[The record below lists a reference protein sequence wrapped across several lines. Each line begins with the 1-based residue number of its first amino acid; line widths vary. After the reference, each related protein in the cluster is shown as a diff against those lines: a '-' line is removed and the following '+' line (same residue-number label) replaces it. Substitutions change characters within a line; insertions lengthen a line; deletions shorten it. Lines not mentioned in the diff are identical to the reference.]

1 MTRTWGQ
8 VPVSHICDETGMK
21 QVPVPVFDVNLNKI
35 SVSKLA
41 IIVFNAYI
49 CRKFSNSRVKMVLE
63 IRLSN
68 FFSINEE
75 VVLDM
80 QAASLQTKES
90 KDLLG
95 NTFVCNDERILKTVA
110 IYGANAS
117 GKSNVIKAIRACV
130 QMIFESHNYNEN
142 TVFSFTPFKFGGVG
156 KPSKFYIR
164 FMIEGVEYEYSF
176 TLTNTEIITEEL
188 YFYPMGR
195 KKLVF
200 ARDER
205 KGPDKKEIYEF
216 RTAIR
221 RPMDVAANTSKK
233 TLFVS
238 RASQMDREVAKDVFR
253 YFNERFILNYLGYN
267 SYSIESLLNSNK
279 DLILKVLKI
288 ADSDIVDIRSQHELR
303 PLTTAVFDS
312 QSNQLISRD
321 DIQKPQLKITTFHK
335 NNPEVPFDFYSE
347 ESTGTQEFFHMMLTI
362 LNIIRDNKVL
372 LIDEISSG
380 LHVKLVEYILN
391 LFHQS
396 ESAQLIFSTHNTNL
410 LNMKKI
416 RKDQVYFVN
425 KRDDGSSDL
434 YSLFDYKDFRETMDA
449 EKAYLQ
455 GRFDAIPY
463 IDESSDN
470 LNELS

>member
-1 MTRTWGQ
+1 
-8 VPVSHICDETGMK
+8 
-21 QVPVPVFDVNLNKI
+21 
-35 SVSKLA
+35 
-41 IIVFNAYI
+41 
-49 CRKFSNSRVKMVLE
+49 MVLQ

-80 QAASLQTKES
+80 QAASLQTRES
-90 KDLLG
+90 KELLG
-95 NTFVCNDERILKTVA
+95 NTFVCNDERLLKTVA

-117 GKSNVIKAIRACV
+117 GKSNIIKAIRACV

-142 TVFSFTPFKFGGVG
+142 TMFAFTPFKFGGVG
-156 KPSKFYIR
+156 KPSRFYIR
-164 FMIEGVEYEYSF
+164 FLIDGVEYEYSF
-176 TLTNTEIITEEL
+176 TLTKTEIITEEL
-188 YFYPMGR
+188 YYYPVGR

-205 KGPDKKEIYEF
+205 KGPDKKDIYEF
-216 RTAIR
+216 RSAIR
-221 RPMDVAANTSKK
+221 RPMDVAGNTSKK

-238 RASQMDREVAKDVFR
+238 RASQMDRDVAKDVFR
-253 YFNERFILNYLGYN
+253 YFNERFILNYFGYN
-267 SYSIESLLNSNK
+267 SYSIESLLNDNK
-279 DLILKVLKI
+279 DLILKVLKA

-303 PLTTAVFDS
+303 SLTTAVFDPL
-312 QSNQLISRD
+312 SNQLLSRD
-321 DIQKPQLKITTFHK
+321 DIQKPQLKITTFHR

-347 ESTGTQEFFHMMLTI
+347 ESSGTQEFFHMMLTI
-362 LNIIRDNKVL
+362 LNIIKGNKVL
-372 LIDEISSG
+372 LIDEISMG
-380 LHVKLVEYILN
+380 LHVNLVEYILN

-410 LNMKKI
+410 LNMRKL

-434 YSLFDYKDFRETMDA
+434 YSLFDFKDFRENMDA

-463 IDESSDN
+463 IDESYN
-470 LNELS
+470 TLTRLG

>member
-1 MTRTWGQ
+1 
-8 VPVSHICDETGMK
+8 MK

-41 IIVFNAYI
+41 IIVFNTYI

-90 KDLLG
+90 KELLG

-321 DIQKPQLKITTFHK
+321 DIQKPQLKIITFHK

-362 LNIIRDNKVL
+362 LNIIRNNKVL

>member
-1 MTRTWGQ
+1 
-8 VPVSHICDETGMK
+8 
-21 QVPVPVFDVNLNKI
+21 
-35 SVSKLA
+35 
-41 IIVFNAYI
+41 
-49 CRKFSNSRVKMVLE
+49 MVLE
-63 IRLSN
+63 IRLTN

-80 QAASLQTKES
+80 QAANLQTKES

-142 TVFSFTPFKFGGVG
+142 TVFAFTPFKFGGVG

-164 FMIEGVEYEYSF
+164 FIIEGVEYEYSF
-176 TLTNTEIITEEL
+176 TLTNIEIITEEL

-195 KKLVF
+195 RKLVF

-238 RASQMDREVAKDVFR
+238 RASQMDRAVAKDVFR

-267 SYSIESLLNSNK
+267 SYSIESLLNANK
-279 DLILKVLKI
+279 DLILKVLRI

-312 QSNQLISRD
+312 QSNQLLSRD
-321 DIQKPQLKITTFHK
+321 DIQKPQLKITTFHR

-347 ESTGTQEFFHMMLTI
+347 ESYGTQEFFHMMLTI
-362 LNIIRDNKVL
+362 LNIIRGNKVL

-410 LNMKKI
+410 LNMKKV

>member
-1 MTRTWGQ
+1 
-8 VPVSHICDETGMK
+8 
-21 QVPVPVFDVNLNKI
+21 
-35 SVSKLA
+35 
-41 IIVFNAYI
+41 
-49 CRKFSNSRVKMVLE
+49 MVLE

-80 QAASLQTKES
+80 QAANLQTKES
-90 KDLLG
+90 KELLG

-142 TVFSFTPFKFGGVG
+142 TVFAFIPFKFGGVG

-164 FMIEGVEYEYSF
+164 FMIDGVEYEYSF

-195 KKLVF
+195 RKLVF

-205 KGPDKKEIYEF
+205 RGPDKKEIYEF

-288 ADSDIVDIRSQHELR
+288 ADSDIIDIRSQHELGE
-303 PLTTAVFDS
+303 D
-312 QSNQLISRD
+312 
-321 DIQKPQLKITTFHK
+321 KITTFHR

-347 ESTGTQEFFHMMLTI
+347 ESSGTQEFFHMMLTI
-362 LNIIRDNKVL
+362 LNIIRGNKVL

-425 KRDDGSSDL
+425 KRADGSSDL

>member
-1 MTRTWGQ
+1 
-8 VPVSHICDETGMK
+8 
-21 QVPVPVFDVNLNKI
+21 
-35 SVSKLA
+35 
-41 IIVFNAYI
+41 
-49 CRKFSNSRVKMVLE
+49 MVLQ

-80 QAASLQTKES
+80 QAASLQTRES

-95 NTFVCNDERILKTVA
+95 NTFVCNDERLLKTVA

-117 GKSNVIKAIRACV
+117 GKSNIIKAIRACV

-142 TVFSFTPFKFGGVG
+142 TMFAFTPFKFGGVG
-156 KPSKFYIR
+156 KPSRFYIR
-164 FMIEGVEYEYSF
+164 FLIDGVEYEYSF
-176 TLTNTEIITEEL
+176 TLTKTEIITEEL
-188 YFYPMGR
+188 YYYPVGR

-205 KGPDKKEIYEF
+205 KGPDKKDIYEF
-216 RTAIR
+216 RSAIR
-221 RPMDVAANTSKK
+221 RPMDVAGNTSKK

-238 RASQMDREVAKDVFR
+238 RASQMDRDVAKDVFR
-253 YFNERFILNYLGYN
+253 YFNERFILNYFGYN
-267 SYSIESLLNSNK
+267 SYSIESLLNENK
-279 DLILKVLKI
+279 DLILKVLKA
-288 ADSDIVDIRSQHELR
+288 ADSDIIDIRSQHELR
-303 PLTTAVFDS
+303 SLTTAVFDPL
-312 QSNQLISRD
+312 SNQLLSRD
-321 DIQKPQLKITTFHK
+321 DIQKPQLKITTFHR

-347 ESTGTQEFFHMMLTI
+347 ESSGTQEFFHMMLTI
-362 LNIIRDNKVL
+362 LNIIKGNKVL
-372 LIDEISSG
+372 LIDEISMG
-380 LHVKLVEYILN
+380 LHVNLVEYILN

-410 LNMKKI
+410 LNMRKL

-434 YSLFDYKDFRETMDA
+434 YSLFDFKDFRENMDA

-463 IDESSDN
+463 IDESYN
-470 LNELS
+470 TLTRLG

>member
-1 MTRTWGQ
+1 M
-8 VPVSHICDETGMK
+8 I
-21 QVPVPVFDVNLNKI
+21 
-35 SVSKLA
+35 
-41 IIVFNAYI
+41 
-49 CRKFSNSRVKMVLE
+49 LE

-80 QAASLQTKES
+80 KAANLQTKES

-95 NTFVCNDERILKTVA
+95 NTFVRNGERLLKTVA

-117 GKSNVIKAIRACV
+117 GKSNIIKAIRACV
-130 QMIFESHNYNEN
+130 QMVFESHNYNEN
-142 TVFSFTPFKFGGVG
+142 TIFAFTPFKFGRIG
-156 KPSKFYIR
+156 KPSHFYIR
-164 FMIEGVEYEYSF
+164 FMIGDVEYEYSF
-176 TLTNTEIITEEL
+176 SLTNTEIITEDL
-188 YFYPMGR
+188 YYYPNGR

-205 KGPDKKEIYEF
+205 RGPDKKNIYEF
-216 RTAIR
+216 RSVIR
-221 RPMDVAANTSKK
+221 RPLDVAANTSNK

-238 RASQMDREVAKDVFR
+238 RASQMDRDVAKDVFR

-267 SYSIESLLNSNK
+267 SYSIASLLNSNK
-279 DLILKVLKI
+279 DIILKVLKA
-288 ADSDIVDIRSQHELR
+288 ADSDIIDIQSQHELKS
-303 PLTTAVFDS
+303 LTTAVFDS
-312 QSNQLISRD
+312 QSNRLLSRD
-321 DIQKPQLKITTFHK
+321 DIQKPQLKITTFHR
-335 NNPEVPFDFYSE
+335 NNPEVAFDFYTE
-347 ESTGTQEFFHMMLTI
+347 ESSGTQEFFHMMLTI
-362 LNIIRDNKVL
+362 LNIIKNNKVL
-372 LIDEISSG
+372 LIDEISMG
-380 LHVKLVEYILN
+380 LHVNLVEYILN

-410 LNMKKI
+410 LNMKKL

-434 YSLFDYKDFRETMDA
+434 YSLFDYKDFRENMDA

-463 IDESSDN
+463 IDESSN
-470 LNELS
+470 ALM

>member
-1 MTRTWGQ
+1 
-8 VPVSHICDETGMK
+8 
-21 QVPVPVFDVNLNKI
+21 
-35 SVSKLA
+35 
-41 IIVFNAYI
+41 
-49 CRKFSNSRVKMVLE
+49 MVLQ

-75 VVLDM
+75 VILDM

-95 NTFVCNDERILKTVA
+95 NTFVCNAERLLKTVA

-142 TVFSFTPFKFGGVG
+142 TIFAFTPFKFGGIG

-164 FMIEGVEYEYSF
+164 FLIEGVEYEYSF

-188 YFYPMGR
+188 YYYPLGR

-205 KGPDKKEIYEF
+205 KGPDKKDIYEF
-216 RTAIR
+216 RSAIR
-221 RPMDVAANTSKK
+221 RPMDVAGNTSKK

-238 RASQMDREVAKDVFR
+238 RASQMDRDVAKDVFR
-253 YFNERFILNYLGYN
+253 YFNERFILNYFGYN
-267 SYSIESLLNSNK
+267 SYSIESLLNENK
-279 DLILKVLKI
+279 DMILKVLKA
-288 ADSDIVDIRSQHELR
+288 ADSDIIDIRSQHELR
-303 PLTTAVFDS
+303 SLTTAVFDPL
-312 QSNQLISRD
+312 SNQLLSKD
-321 DIQKPQLKITTFHK
+321 DIQKPQLKITTFHR

-347 ESTGTQEFFHMMLTI
+347 ESSGTQEFFHMMLTI
-362 LNIIRDNKVL
+362 LNIIKGNKVL
-372 LIDEISSG
+372 LIDEISMG
-380 LHVKLVEYILN
+380 LHVNLVEYILN
-391 LFHQS
+391 LFHKS

-410 LNMKKI
+410 LNMRKL

-425 KRDDGSSDL
+425 KRDDGSSEM
-434 YSLFDYKDFRETMDA
+434 YSLFDFKDFRENMDA

-463 IDESSDN
+463 IDESMKV
-470 LNELS
+470 

>member
-1 MTRTWGQ
+1 
-8 VPVSHICDETGMK
+8 
-21 QVPVPVFDVNLNKI
+21 
-35 SVSKLA
+35 
-41 IIVFNAYI
+41 
-49 CRKFSNSRVKMVLE
+49 MVLQ

-75 VVLDM
+75 VILDM
-80 QAASLQTKES
+80 QAASLQTRES

-95 NTFVCNDERILKTVA
+95 NTFVCNDERLLKTVA

-117 GKSNVIKAIRACV
+117 GKSNIIKAIRACV

-142 TVFSFTPFKFGGVG
+142 TMFAFTPFKFGGVG
-156 KPSKFYIR
+156 KPSRFYIR
-164 FMIEGVEYEYSF
+164 FLIDGVEYEYSF
-176 TLTNTEIITEEL
+176 TLTKTEIITEEL
-188 YFYPMGR
+188 YYYPVGR

-205 KGPDKKEIYEF
+205 KGPDKKDIYEF
-216 RTAIR
+216 RSAIR
-221 RPMDVAANTSKK
+221 RPMDVAGNTSKK

-238 RASQMDREVAKDVFR
+238 RASQMDRDVAKDVFR
-253 YFNERFILNYLGYN
+253 YFNERFILNYFGYN
-267 SYSIESLLNSNK
+267 SYSIESLLNENK
-279 DLILKVLKI
+279 DLILKVLKA
-288 ADSDIVDIRSQHELR
+288 ADSDIIDIRSQHELR
-303 PLTTAVFDS
+303 SLTTAVFDPL
-312 QSNQLISRD
+312 SNQLLSRD
-321 DIQKPQLKITTFHK
+321 DIQKPQLKITTFHR

-347 ESTGTQEFFHMMLTI
+347 ESSGTQEFFHMMLTI
-362 LNIIRDNKVL
+362 LNIIKGNKVL
-372 LIDEISSG
+372 LIDEISMG
-380 LHVKLVEYILN
+380 LHVNLVEYILN

-410 LNMKKI
+410 LNMRKL

-434 YSLFDYKDFRETMDA
+434 YSLFDFKDFRENMDA

-463 IDESSDN
+463 IDESYN
-470 LNELS
+470 TLTRLG

>member
-1 MTRTWGQ
+1 
-8 VPVSHICDETGMK
+8 
-21 QVPVPVFDVNLNKI
+21 
-35 SVSKLA
+35 
-41 IIVFNAYI
+41 
-49 CRKFSNSRVKMVLE
+49 MVLE

-80 QAASLQTKES
+80 QAANLQTKES

-142 TVFSFTPFKFGGVG
+142 TVFAFTPFKFGGVG

-164 FMIEGVEYEYSF
+164 FIIEGVEYEYSF
-176 TLTNTEIITEEL
+176 TLTNIEIITEEL

-195 KKLVF
+195 RKLVF

-238 RASQMDREVAKDVFR
+238 RASQMDRAVAKDVFR

-267 SYSIESLLNSNK
+267 SYSIESLLNANK
-279 DLILKVLKI
+279 DLILKVLRI

-312 QSNQLISRD
+312 QSNQLLSRD
-321 DIQKPQLKITTFHK
+321 DIQKPQLKITTFHR

-347 ESTGTQEFFHMMLTI
+347 ESNGTQEFFHMMLTI
-362 LNIIRDNKVL
+362 LNIIRGNKVL

-410 LNMKKI
+410 LNMKKV

>member
-1 MTRTWGQ
+1 
-8 VPVSHICDETGMK
+8 
-21 QVPVPVFDVNLNKI
+21 
-35 SVSKLA
+35 
-41 IIVFNAYI
+41 
-49 CRKFSNSRVKMVLE
+49 MVLE

-80 QAASLQTKES
+80 QAANLQTKES

-142 TVFSFTPFKFGGVG
+142 TVFAFTPFKFGGVG

-195 KKLVF
+195 RKLVF

-238 RASQMDREVAKDVFR
+238 RASQMDREVGKDVFR

-267 SYSIESLLNSNK
+267 SYSIESLLNANK

-312 QSNQLISRD
+312 QSNQLLSRD
-321 DIQKPQLKITTFHK
+321 DIQKPQLKITTFHR

-347 ESTGTQEFFHMMLTI
+347 ESSGTQEFFHMMLTI
-362 LNIIRDNKVL
+362 LNIIRGNKVL

-425 KRDDGSSDL
+425 KRDNGSSDL

>member
-1 MTRTWGQ
+1 
-8 VPVSHICDETGMK
+8 
-21 QVPVPVFDVNLNKI
+21 
-35 SVSKLA
+35 
-41 IIVFNAYI
+41 
-49 CRKFSNSRVKMVLE
+49 MVLQ

-80 QAASLQTKES
+80 QAASLQTRES

-95 NTFVCNDERILKTVA
+95 NTFVCNDERLLKTVA

-117 GKSNVIKAIRACV
+117 GKSNIIKAIRACV

-142 TVFSFTPFKFGGVG
+142 TMFAFTPFKFGGVG
-156 KPSKFYIR
+156 KPSRFYIR
-164 FMIEGVEYEYSF
+164 FLIDGVEYEYSF
-176 TLTNTEIITEEL
+176 TLTKTEIITEEL
-188 YFYPMGR
+188 YYYPVGR

-200 ARDER
+200 TRDER
-205 KGPDKKEIYEF
+205 KGPDKKDIYEF
-216 RTAIR
+216 RSAIR
-221 RPMDVAANTSKK
+221 RPMDVAGNTSKK

-238 RASQMDREVAKDVFR
+238 RASQMDRDVAKDVFR
-253 YFNERFILNYLGYN
+253 CFNERLILNYFGYN
-267 SYSIESLLNSNK
+267 SYSIESLLNENK
-279 DLILKVLKI
+279 DLIRKVLKA
-288 ADSDIVDIRSQHELR
+288 ADSDIIDIRSQHELR
-303 PLTTAVFDS
+303 SLTTAVFDPL
-312 QSNQLISRD
+312 SNQLLSRD
-321 DIQKPQLKITTFHK
+321 DIQKPQLKITTFHR

-347 ESTGTQEFFHMMLTI
+347 ESSGTQEFFHMMLTI
-362 LNIIRDNKVL
+362 LNIIKGNKVL
-372 LIDEISSG
+372 LIDEISMG
-380 LHVKLVEYILN
+380 LHVNLVEYILN

-410 LNMKKI
+410 LNMRKL

-434 YSLFDYKDFRETMDA
+434 YSLFDFKDFRENMDA

-463 IDESSDN
+463 IDESSTN
-470 LNELS
+470 LKRLG

>member
-1 MTRTWGQ
+1 
-8 VPVSHICDETGMK
+8 
-21 QVPVPVFDVNLNKI
+21 
-35 SVSKLA
+35 
-41 IIVFNAYI
+41 
-49 CRKFSNSRVKMVLE
+49 MVLQ

-80 QAASLQTKES
+80 QAASLQTRES

-95 NTFVCNDERILKTVA
+95 NTFVCKDERLLKTVA

-117 GKSNVIKAIRACV
+117 GKSNIIKAIRACV

-142 TVFSFTPFKFGGVG
+142 TMFAFTPFKFGGVG
-156 KPSKFYIR
+156 KPSRFYIR
-164 FMIEGVEYEYSF
+164 FLIDGVEYEYSF
-176 TLTNTEIITEEL
+176 TLTKTEIITEEL
-188 YFYPMGR
+188 YYYPVGR

-205 KGPDKKEIYEF
+205 KGPDKKDIYEF
-216 RTAIR
+216 RSAIR
-221 RPMDVAANTSKK
+221 RPMDVAGNTSKK

-238 RASQMDREVAKDVFR
+238 RASQMDRDVAKDVFR
-253 YFNERFILNYLGYN
+253 YFNERFILNYFGYN
-267 SYSIESLLNSNK
+267 SYSIESLLNENK
-279 DLILKVLKI
+279 DLILKVLKA
-288 ADSDIVDIRSQHELR
+288 ADSDIIDIRSQHELR
-303 PLTTAVFDS
+303 SLTTAVFDPL
-312 QSNQLISRD
+312 SNQLLSRD
-321 DIQKPQLKITTFHK
+321 DIQKPQLKITTFHR

-347 ESTGTQEFFHMMLTI
+347 ESSGTQEFFHMMLTI
-362 LNIIRDNKVL
+362 LNIIKGNKVL
-372 LIDEISSG
+372 LIDEISMG
-380 LHVKLVEYILN
+380 LHVNLVEYILN

-410 LNMKKI
+410 LNMRKL

-434 YSLFDYKDFRETMDA
+434 YSLFDFKDFRENMDA

-463 IDESSDN
+463 IDESYN
-470 LNELS
+470 TLTRLG

>member
-1 MTRTWGQ
+1 
-8 VPVSHICDETGMK
+8 
-21 QVPVPVFDVNLNKI
+21 
-35 SVSKLA
+35 
-41 IIVFNAYI
+41 
-49 CRKFSNSRVKMVLE
+49 MVLQ

-80 QAASLQTKES
+80 QAASLQTRES

-95 NTFVCNDERILKTVA
+95 NTFVCNDERLLKTVA

-117 GKSNVIKAIRACV
+117 GKSNIIKAIRACV

-142 TVFSFTPFKFGGVG
+142 TMFAFTPFKFGGVG
-156 KPSKFYIR
+156 KPSRFYIR
-164 FMIEGVEYEYSF
+164 FLIDGVEYEYSF
-176 TLTNTEIITEEL
+176 TLTKTEIITEEL
-188 YFYPMGR
+188 YYYPVGR

-205 KGPDKKEIYEF
+205 KGPDKKDIYEF
-216 RTAIR
+216 RSAIR
-221 RPMDVAANTSKK
+221 RPMDVAGNTSKK

-238 RASQMDREVAKDVFR
+238 RASQMDRDVAKDVFR
-253 YFNERFILNYLGYN
+253 YFNERFILNYFGYN
-267 SYSIESLLNSNK
+267 SYSIESLLNENK
-279 DLILKVLKI
+279 DLILKVLKA
-288 ADSDIVDIRSQHELR
+288 ADSDIIDIRSQHELR
-303 PLTTAVFDS
+303 SLTTAVFDPL
-312 QSNQLISRD
+312 SNQLLSRD
-321 DIQKPQLKITTFHK
+321 DIQKPQLKITTFHR

-347 ESTGTQEFFHMMLTI
+347 ESSGTQEFFHMMLTI
-362 LNIIRDNKVL
+362 LNIIKGNKVL
-372 LIDEISSG
+372 LIDEISMG
-380 LHVKLVEYILN
+380 LHVNLVEYILN

-410 LNMKKI
+410 LNMRKL

-434 YSLFDYKDFRETMDA
+434 YSLFDFKDFRENMDA

-463 IDESSDN
+463 IDESMTY
-470 LNELS
+470 LKRLG

>member
-1 MTRTWGQ
+1 
-8 VPVSHICDETGMK
+8 
-21 QVPVPVFDVNLNKI
+21 
-35 SVSKLA
+35 
-41 IIVFNAYI
+41 
-49 CRKFSNSRVKMVLE
+49 MVLE

-80 QAASLQTKES
+80 QAANLQTKES
-90 KDLLG
+90 KELLG

-142 TVFSFTPFKFGGVG
+142 TVFAFIPFKFGGVG

-195 KKLVF
+195 RKLVF

-288 ADSDIVDIRSQHELR
+288 ADSDIIDIRSQHELGE
-303 PLTTAVFDS
+303 V
-312 QSNQLISRD
+312 
-321 DIQKPQLKITTFHK
+321 KITTFHR

-347 ESTGTQEFFHMMLTI
+347 ESSGTQEFFHMMLTI
-362 LNIIRDNKVL
+362 LNIIRGNKVL

-425 KRDDGSSDL
+425 KRADGSSDL

-470 LNELS
+470 LSELI